1 MVDQALSCSN
11 SLEGNLAMAQA
22 WEAKS
27 IALRMNFLIARGHM
41 VTAMRSFFANRD
53 FIEVETPSLQ
63 VSPGMEPHLKA
74 FSTRLEEPF
83 ADSEREL
90 YLHTSPEFAMKKL
103 LAGGLPRIF
112 QLAKV
117 FRNGERAPTHH
128 PEFSMLEWY
137 RAEEP
142 YLSLIEDCRELL
154 QESLLAAGGE
164 LFRRAGRTSDPFQPW
179 QKLTVSEAFAKYCQ
193 IDILRWLEDA
203 NGLAEEAKKL
213 GLAPD
218 PNDSWDDIF
227 FRIFLEHI
235 EPHLGHPVPTIV
247 YGYPLSMAA
256 LARRSPDDPR
266 LAERFELYV
275 CGLELANA
283 FGELADPVEQRSR
296 FTADMELKE
305 RLYGIRY
312 PIDEDFLAALAQMP
326 EASGIALGFDRLVML
341 AVGAEK
347 IEDVLWLPVQ

>member
-1 MVDQALSCSN
+1 
-11 SLEGNLAMAQA
+11 MAQA
-22 WEAKS
+22 WEAEKL
-27 IALRMNFLIARGHM
+27 AERMNFLLARGQIIA
-41 VTAMRSFFANRD
+41 AMRSFFANRD
-53 FIEVETPSLQ
+53 FLEVETPALQ
-63 VSPGMEPHLKA
+63 LSPGLEPHLKA
-74 FSTRLEEPF
+74 FSTYLEAPLSGEK
-83 ADSEREL
+83 REFF
-90 YLHTSPEFAMKKL
+90 LHTSPEFAMKKL

-137 RAEEP
+137 RASEP
-142 YLSLIEDCRELL
+142 YEKLMEDCQELL
-154 QESLLAAGGE
+154 KATLLAAGANF
-164 LFRRAGRTSDPFQPW
+164 FRWAGRTSDPFMHWEKISARQ
-179 QKLTVSEAFAKYCQ
+179 AFAKYCR
-193 IDILRWLEDA
+193 IDLLPLLDDIP
-203 NGLAEEAKKL
+203 GLAAEAVRL
-213 GLAPD
+213 GLTPSPA
-218 PNDSWDDIF
+218 DSWEDIF

-235 EPHLGHPVPTIV
+235 EPHLGHPAPTIL

-256 LARRSPDDPR
+256 LAKRSAQDPR

-283 FGELADPVEQRSR
+283 FGELTDPVEQRAR
-296 FTADMELKE
+296 FEADMKTKE

-312 PIDEDFLAALAQMP
+312 PIDEDFLTALAAMP

-347 IEDVLWLPVQ
+347 IEDVLWLPV

>member
-1 MVDQALSCSN
+1 M
-11 SLEGNLAMAQA
+11 AMAQA
-22 WEAKS
+22 WEAES
-27 IALRMNFLIARGHM
+27 LTARMNFLLARGHIIA
-41 VTAMRSFFANRD
+41 AMRSFFANHD
-53 FIEVETPSLQ
+53 FLEVETPSLQ
-63 VSPGMEPHLKA
+63 ISPGTEPHLKA
-74 FSTRLEEPF
+74 FATSLEEPF
-83 ADSEREL
+83 SGVKREL
-90 YLHTSPEFAMKKL
+90 FLHTSPEFAMKKL

-137 RAEEP
+137 RAGEP
-142 YLSLIEDCRELL
+142 YTELMEDCQKLL
-154 QESLLAAGGE
+154 QASLLAAGTE
-164 LFRRAGRTSDPFQPW
+164 LFNWAGRTSDPFQPW
-179 QKLTVSEAFAKYCQ
+179 EKISVSKAFAKYCR
-193 IDILRWLEDA
+193 IDL
-203 NGLAEEAKKL
+203 LALLNDVPAFAAEATRL
-213 GLAPD
+213 GLAPSLT
-218 PNDSWDDIF
+218 DSWDDIF

-235 EPHLGHPVPTIV
+235 EPHLGHPVPTIL

-256 LARRSPDDPR
+256 LSRPSPDDPR

-283 FGELADPVEQRSR
+283 FGELTDPIEQRAR
-296 FTADMELKE
+296 FEADMKTKE

-312 PIDEDFLAALAQMP
+312 PIDEDFLLALGQMP

-341 AVGAEK
+341 AAGAEK